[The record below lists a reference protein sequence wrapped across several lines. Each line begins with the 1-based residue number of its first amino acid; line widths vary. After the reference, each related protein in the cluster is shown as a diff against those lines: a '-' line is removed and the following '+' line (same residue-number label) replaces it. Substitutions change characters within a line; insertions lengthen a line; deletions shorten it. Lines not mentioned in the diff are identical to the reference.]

1 MCSRVELRLVLELR
15 AAEIP
20 PAIEIARSDRSV
32 EMVLRPCPNR
42 EIDPPGGRRYRY
54 REATGMLLIG

>member
-1 MCSRVELRLVLELR
+1 MFHDRMQRVACVDKLVAYLKKVILH
-15 AAEIP
+15 I
-20 PAIEIARSDRSV
+20 
-32 EMVLRPCPNR
+32 RPCPNR